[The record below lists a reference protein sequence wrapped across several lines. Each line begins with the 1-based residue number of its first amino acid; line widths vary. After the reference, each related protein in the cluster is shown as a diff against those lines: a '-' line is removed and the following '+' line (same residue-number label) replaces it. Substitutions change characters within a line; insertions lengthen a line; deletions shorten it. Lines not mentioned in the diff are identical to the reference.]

1 MHHEHRPEHDGVPAS
16 PQERQATAERI
27 AQSFEQPAQAFGIAN
42 ATRIDA
48 RGISPRSWAISEGGV
63 ISETGTS
70 AQAFEEAAER
80 HGIPEQNRIDAHGM
94 LLTPGY
100 VDIHVHGAW
109 GMSFDDGADGIRTA
123 RAGHMLHGTTRQVCS
138 LITNPLDVMEANL
151 RNVREAMRTR
161 PDVLGAHL
169 EGPFISPL
177 HKGAHDLACLCDPTP
192 ERVAALVEAADGCLR
207 QITIA
212 PELPHAMRAID
223 TFAHEGVV
231 CAVGHTDADFAT
243 TERAFDAGARLL
255 THLFNAMPGLHHRA
269 PGPIP
274 AAVEDRRVSIELIN
288 DGFHVQDPVLR
299 LALGFAPHRTVLV
312 TDAMA
317 ATDCP
322 DGAYT
327 LGKLDVRVTDGH
339 ARLVSNGAIAGST
352 LLLEHAV
359 QRVVLELGM
368 APADAVEA
376 ATLAPA
382 RVFGFDGPN
391 AVTGTP
397 LGLVCRGYAADMLL
411 LDPSSWQVRHVWCA
425 GRRQR

>member
-1 MHHEHRPEHDGVPAS
+1 MQHEQSPEPDGTPRS
-16 PQERQATAERI
+16 PQARQAEAERI
-27 AQSFEQPAQAFGIAN
+27 AQSFERPPQAFGIVN

-48 RGISPRSWAISEGGV
+48 RGIAPDSWAISEDGV

-70 AQAFEEAAER
+70 IQAFEEAAER
-80 HGIPEQNRIDAHGM
+80 HGIAEGSRVDAHGM

-100 VDIHVHGAW
+100 VDIHAHGAW

-177 HKGAHDLACLCDPTP
+177 HKGAHDPACLCDPTP
-192 ERVAALVEAADGCLR
+192 ERVAALVEAADSCLR

-274 AAVEDRRVSIELIN
+274 AAVEDQRVSIELIN

-359 QRVVLELGM
+359 QRAVLELGM
-368 APADAVEA
+368 APADAVGA
-376 ATLAPA
+376 ATRAPA

-391 AVTGTP
+391 AVTGAP

>member
-1 MHHEHRPEHDGVPAS
+1 MQYKQPSEPDGLPRSTQA
-16 PQERQATAERI
+16 RQAEAERI
-27 AQSFEQPAQAFGIAN
+27 ARSFEQPPQAMGIVN

-48 RGISPRSWAISEGGV
+48 RGITPDSWAISECGV
-63 ISETGTS
+63 ISETGTT
-70 AQAFEEAAER
+70 AEAFEEASKR
-80 HGIPEQNRIDAHGM
+80 HGVAEQNHFDAHGM

-100 VDIHVHGAW
+100 VDIHAHGAW
-109 GMSFDDGADGIRTA
+109 GRSFDDGANGIRTA

-138 LITNPLDVMEANL
+138 LITNPLNVMEANL

-161 PDVLGAHL
+161 PDILGAHL

-177 HKGAHDLACLCDPTP
+177 HKGAHDPACLCEPAP
-192 ERVAALVEAADGCLR
+192 ERVAALIEAADGCLR

-223 TFAHEGVV
+223 MFAHAGVV
-231 CAVGHTDADFAT
+231 CAVGHTDADFET
-243 TERAFDAGARLL
+243 TERAFDAGARLM
-255 THLFNAMPGLHHRA
+255 THLFNAMPGLRHRA

-274 AAVEDRRVSIELIN
+274 AAVEDRRVAIELIN
-288 DGFHVQDPVLR
+288 DGFHVHNPVLR
-299 LALGFAPHRTVLV
+299 MALGFAPHRTVFV

-322 DGAYT
+322 DGGYR
-327 LGKLDVRVTDGH
+327 LGELDVRVTDGH

-352 LLLEHAV
+352 LLLKHAV
-359 QRVVLELGM
+359 QRAVLDLGM
-368 APADAVEA
+368 APQNAIEA
-376 ATLAPA
+376 ATLTPA
-382 RVFGFDGPN
+382 RVFGFDRPN
-391 AVTGTP
+391 SVTGAP

-411 LDPSSWQVRHVWCA
+411 LDPASWQVQHVWCA

>member
-1 MHHEHRPEHDGVPAS
+1 MHHEPSSEQDAVPRTA
-16 PQERQATAERI
+16 QARQAAAERI
-27 AQSFEQPAQAFGIAN
+27 ARSFERPPQAFGIVN

-48 RGISPRSWAISEGGV
+48 RGIAPGSWVISEGGV

-70 AQAFEEAAER
+70 AASFEEAAER
-80 HGIPEQNRIDAHGM
+80 RGITEQSHIDAHGM

-100 VDIHVHGAW
+100 VDIHAHGAW

-138 LITNPLDVMEANL
+138 LITNPLRTMEANL
-151 RNVREAMRTR
+151 RNVREAMHTR
-161 PDVLGAHL
+161 PDILGAHL

-177 HKGAHDLACLCDPTP
+177 HKGAHDPACLCNPTP
-192 ERVAALVEAADGCLR
+192 ECVAALLEAAQGCLR

-212 PELPHAMRAID
+212 PELPHAMHAIG
-223 TFAHEGVV
+223 TFTHAGVV
-231 CAVGHTDADFAT
+231 CAVGHTDADFETAA
-243 TERAFDAGARLL
+243 RAFDAGARLM

-288 DGFHVQDPVLR
+288 DGFHVQNPVLR
-299 LALGFAPHRTVLV
+299 VALAFAPHRTVLV

-322 DGAYT
+322 DGAYR
-327 LGKLDVRVTDGH
+327 LGALDVRVTDGH

-359 QRVVLELGM
+359 QRAVLELGM

-382 RVFGFDGPN
+382 HVFGFDEPN
-391 AVTGTP
+391 AVTGAP
-397 LGLVCRGYAADMLL
+397 LGLICRGYATDLLL
-411 LDPSSWQVRHVWCA
+411 LDPSTWQVRHVWCA